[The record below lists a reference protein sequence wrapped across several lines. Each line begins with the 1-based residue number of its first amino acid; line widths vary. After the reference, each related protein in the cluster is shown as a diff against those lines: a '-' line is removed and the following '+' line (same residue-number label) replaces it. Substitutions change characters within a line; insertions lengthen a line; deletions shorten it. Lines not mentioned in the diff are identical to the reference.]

1 MKNINKTIDL
11 KKLTELLDGR
21 LLGDAHKIISSITE
35 PNKATTDSIVFIKK
49 NIYNLSEINCGVII
63 TSLDIKEENKNI
75 IYVEN
80 VDEAFAKVLTFF
92 DDEIALQKGIHTS
105 ASIHPSVKLGKN
117 TIIEE
122 NVVIREGSQI
132 GDNSII
138 QAGVYIGHNV
148 KIGNNVV
155 LFPHVSI
162 HKNTIICNNVIIK
175 SNSTIGSRGFGYY
188 TKDKKNY
195 PIPQIGRVHID
206 DDVDIGANVT
216 IDRATI
222 GETYIAQ
229 NVKIDNLVHI
239 AHNVTIGQG
248 SFVVAQ
254 VGISGSVTIG
264 KNVIL
269 AGQVGIADH
278 LTIGDNVFVGAKSG
292 IGRSI
297 KDNQKV
303 LGYPARSLLKQ
314 RRIEAIIS
322 DLPELYKKIN
332 KIENKVLKGDS
343 NE

>member
-1 MKNINKTIDL
+1 MKNINKTINL
-11 KKLTELLDGR
+11 KKLTELLNGH
-21 LLGDAHKIISSITE
+21 LVGDANKTINAITE
-35 PNKATTDSIVFIKK
+35 IDKATPDSIVFIKK
-49 NIYNLSEINCGVII
+49 NIYNLSEIKCGVII

-75 IYVEN
+75 IYVQN
-80 VDEAFAKVLTFF
+80 VDEAFANVLTFF
-92 DDEIALQKGIHTS
+92 DDEISLQKGIHPS
-105 ASIHPSVKLGKN
+105 ASIHSSVKLGN
-117 TIIEE
+117 NVIIEE

-162 HKNTIICNNVIIK
+162 HKNTVICNNVVIK

-195 PIPQIGRVHID
+195 PIPQIGRVYID

-222 GETYIAQ
+222 GETYIAK

-292 IGRSI
+292 IPGNI

-322 DLPELYKKIN
+322 NLPELYKKIK
-332 KIENKVLKGDS
+332 KIEDKVLKGDS
-343 NE
+343 ND